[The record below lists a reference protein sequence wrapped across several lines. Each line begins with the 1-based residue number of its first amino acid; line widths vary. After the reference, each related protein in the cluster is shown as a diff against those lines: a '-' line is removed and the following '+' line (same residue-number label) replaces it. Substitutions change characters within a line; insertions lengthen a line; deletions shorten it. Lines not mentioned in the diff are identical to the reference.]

1 MTARAPSPL
10 AIKAL
15 APAIP
20 CSPAFKLTPRSQGAW
35 RLAVLIGAAGALA
48 LNSHLAFAQFTQL
61 PPIPMAPIGQAPPP
75 SSVPALP
82 IYPHIVLNG
91 AALDAIVRF
100 YLQNGDVYANTT
112 GLEQLGISLKSSE
125 CAPHTGVAGLPAK

>member
-1 MTARAPSPL
+1 M
-10 AIKAL
+10 
-15 APAIP
+15 
-20 CSPAFKLTPRSQGAW
+20 
-35 RLAVLIGAAGALA
+35 
-48 LNSHLAFAQFTQL
+48 
-61 PPIPMAPIGQAPPP
+61 
-75 SSVPALP
+75 P

-125 CAPHTGVAGLPAK
+125 CAPHTGVAGLPPGYFAPQKCPPFFQPRYPLPTPNADFAI